1 MEFIN
6 PGLFAAFLVAVLVLV
21 LIPGPDMLFII
32 AVGVHGG
39 PAVGFVAAIGVAVGL
54 IVHAIVAAFGLTAL
68 FHTVPVTYEVL
79 RFAGGVYLLWLGL
92 RALLTRQAPIPL
104 TRVAL
109 KARQVF
115 GRALLTNLL
124 NPKVI
129 LFNAAFLPQFVDPA
143 RGHVGLQFA
152 ILGAC
157 FVAIDLAIDGPIG
170 LLAGRFGRWLT
181 QRRNA
186 TRAVNVF
193 AGVVFVSLAGWLLLD
208 GQSR

>member
-1 MEFIN
+1 MDLVN
-6 PGLFAAFLVAVLVLV
+6 PGLFAAFLVAVVVLVLV
-21 LIPGPDMLFII
+21 PGPDMLFII

-39 PAVGFVAAIGVAVGL
+39 PAAGFVAAIGVAVGL
-54 IVHAIVAAFGLTAL
+54 IIHAIVAALGLTAL
-68 FHTVPVTYEVL
+68 FHTVPLAYDVL
-79 RFAGGVYLLWLGL
+79 RIAGGMYLLWLGV
-92 RALLTRQAPIPL
+92 RAFLAHQVPAPPSP
-104 TRVAL
+104 VAL
-109 KARQVF
+109 QTRRVF

-157 FVAIDLAIDGPIG
+157 FVAIDFAIDGPVG

-181 QRRNA
+181 QRRST

-193 AGVVFVSLAGWLLLD
+193 AGAVFVGLASWLLLD

>member
-1 MEFIN
+1 MDLVN
-6 PGLFAAFLVAVLVLV
+6 PGLFAAFLVAALVLVLV
-21 LIPGPDMLFII
+21 PGPDMMFII
-32 AVGVHGG
+32 AVGVRGG
-39 PAVGFVAAIGVAVGL
+39 PAAGFVAAIGVAVGL
-54 IVHAIVAAFGLTAL
+54 VVHAIVAALGLTAL
-68 FHTVPVTYEVL
+68 FHAVPRAYDVL
-79 RFAGGVYLLWLGL
+79 RITGGAYLLWLGF
-92 RALLTRQAPIPL
+92 RALLAPRAASL
-104 TRVAL
+104 TAPVAL
-109 KARQVF
+109 QSRRVF

-170 LLAGRFGRWLT
+170 LLAGRLGRWLT
-181 QRRNA
+181 QRRGT
-186 TRAVNVF
+186 TRAVNVL
-193 AGVVFVSLAGWLLLD
+193 AGAVFVGLAGWLLLD